1 MTSEQ
6 ACLAGVVRAM
16 GACLPETVVT
26 NGDLA
31 EKLGVSP
38 EWIEQRTGIRER
50 RHVSGA
56 ARQGAA
62 WPSRPAVGR

>member
-1 MTSEQ
+1 
-6 ACLAGVVRAM
+6 M